1 MQVSLPSPAA
11 GKIASE
17 RHVSMSP
24 QVDRQQEMVHK
35 QRHQQALGLLKS
47 ATVMRELQLGV
58 TAGADNYA
66 KGYRSP
72 PAKESL

>member
-1 MQVSLPSPAA
+1 
-11 GKIASE
+11 
-17 RHVSMSP
+17 MSP

-72 PAKESL
+72 PAKEFL